1 MGEKDWKVVR
11 TYEHP
16 ILDDKDLEIQ
26 RLREAIRE
34 AHSLYLLSGEST
46 DDETLE
52 AIADVLEQ
60 ALEDK

>member
-1 MGEKDWKVVR
+1 MTDNDFEVVE
-11 TYEHP
+11 TGALKT
-16 ILDDKDLEIQ
+16 LDSKDLEIQ

>member
-1 MGEKDWKVVR
+1 MTDNDFETAPLGTIKA
-11 TYEHP
+11 
-16 ILDDKDLEIQ
+16 LDDKDMEIQ